1 MEGSLLTIFDSAGG
15 AKLTA
20 GPVPLASFA
29 ITPYTVSPPAA
40 LAAGLR
46 RLLQQAGGEPVVAA
60 GSVEGAREAVHG
72 GGVELSRGLA
82 LRKLAEHADRFEVE
96 LVVEEKLGGTVSS
109 SGLQLEFPG
118 GTPGGGSCHSF
129 QASCS

>member
-96 LVVEEKLGGTVSS
+96 LVVEEKLGGTVNS